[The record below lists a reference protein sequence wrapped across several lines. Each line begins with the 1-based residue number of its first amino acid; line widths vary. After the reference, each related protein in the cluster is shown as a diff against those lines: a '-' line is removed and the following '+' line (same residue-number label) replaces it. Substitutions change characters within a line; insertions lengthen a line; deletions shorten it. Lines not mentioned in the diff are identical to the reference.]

1 MSPSGFQL
9 DTVLQRVRDAYVD
22 LRSQVP
28 DEAHRETIDAL
39 LERLADLADEDGSIL
54 LGDGSRLYV
63 MPERGD
69 RSGET
74 GRIGVVQRFA
84 DGRPE
89 HIHLV
94 TA

>member
-1 MSPSGFQL
+1 MAPSRPPL
-9 DTVLQRVRDAYVD
+9 DTALGRVRDAWSA
-22 LRSQVP
+22 LLAETP
-28 DEAHRETIDAL
+28 DEAERETIDEL
-39 LERLADLADEDGSIL
+39 LARLADLADEDGSIPL
-54 LGDGSRLYV
+54 DDGSRLFV
-63 MPERGD
+63 FPERGD

-89 HIHLV
+89 RVHLV